1 MKVYFFIL
9 VLFVCSFSNAQC
21 LELRQFKKQI
31 KSNSIFV
38 VSNTQLAF
46 KNIQNAS
53 FSTQSNQVIE
63 MINEAL
69 YLSEE
74 AEDVSNSMGRELEE
88 VRNTFDECGFYLPL
102 DELEVLE
109 QSAILAGEF
118 LRFAHIEM
126 SKINEHTSDKKKN
139 KIVSSILAHLTKV
152 MQEHEIFS
160 ELVYH

>member
-1 MKVYFFIL
+1 M
-9 VLFVCSFSNAQC
+9 SAQC

-31 KSNSIFV
+31 KSNSIYV

-53 FSTQSNQVIE
+53 ISTHSNQVAQ

-74 AEDVSNSMGRELEE
+74 AEDVSNSMGEELEE
-88 VRNTFDECGFYLPL
+88 VRSSFDKCGFYLPL
-102 DELEVLE
+102 DELEILE

-118 LRFAHIEM
+118 LRYAHIEM
-126 SKINEHTSDKKKN
+126 STINEHTSDKEKN
-139 KIVSSILAHLTKV
+139 KIVSSVLAHLSKAL
-152 MQEHEIFS
+152 QEHEIFS